1 MMTSLLVKD
10 ARSAGRQRRPEVI
23 AHRGACGYLPEH
35 TLAAKAMAYAM
46 GADYLEQDVV
56 LSKDDQLIVIHDITL
71 DRTTDVATKLPRR
84 SRGDGHFYVID
95 FTLAELLQ
103 LNVHEATQIVD
114 GKCVQQFPGRFP
126 AGKSVFKLHTLAQEI
141 ELVQGLNASTGHQ
154 VGIYP
159 EIKSPGFHHAEGKD
173 LSVNMM
179 KELKRYGYTNKEAPV
194 YVQTFDFDELKRVH
208 SELFPAL
215 GIELKLVQLLDS
227 SEDAAWQ
234 QTSEGLRA
242 IAEYADAIGPEKG
255 MVISADKTAGE
266 PSISPLVSQAHALGL
281 KVHPYTFRADD
292 GQTLPYANSFEEM
305 LELFI
310 GRGQIDGLFTDFTD
324 RAVAHVRSMP

>member
-1 MMTSLLVKD
+1 MTSLLGED
-10 ARSAGRQRRPEVI
+10 ARSATGRRRRPEVI

-71 DRTTDVATKLPRR
+71 DRTTDVATKFPGR

-114 GKCVQQFPGRFP
+114 GECVQQFPGRFP
-126 AGKSVFKLHTLAQEI
+126 AGKSIFKLHTLAQEI

-173 LSVNMM
+173 LSMTM
-179 KELKRYGYTNKEAPV
+179 IKELKRYGYTSKESRV
-194 YVQTFDFDELKRVH
+194 YVQTFDFAELRRVF

-215 GIELKLVQLLDS
+215 GVKLKLVQLLDS

-234 QTSEGLRA
+234 QSAEGLRA

-255 MVISADKTAGE
+255 MVMSVNKTTGE
-266 PSISPLVSQAHALGL
+266 PNIRLLVSQAHALGL
-281 KVHPYTFRADD
+281 RVHPYTFRADE
-292 GQTLPYANSFEEM
+292 GQTLPYANGFEEM

-310 GRGQIDGLFTDFTD
+310 EQGQIDGLFTDFTD
-324 RAVAHVRSMP
+324 RAVAYVLSMP